1 MQLSEIRNY
10 IKSLA
15 ENDLSISNA
24 DIERWI
30 NSGID
35 RINMALQC
43 AIPKVTG
50 KNDAYIPEFD
60 ERFHESL
67 VLFGNAKYRESDAD
81 FSSAQYFMATFND
94 MLMQM
99 QRDMELKP
107 STRRDFNVQQIV
119 VSDVSILN
127 YKLTMPYGSYFD
139 TIKVYKNDVEI
150 DAINF
155 RINLTNREI
164 IFQGIALVVNDKIT
178 IVFENN
184 SDLNE
189 PPYSWWTF

>member
-1 MQLSEIRNY
+1 MQLLEIKNY

-15 ENDLSISNA
+15 ENDLSISNI

-30 NSGID
+30 DSGID
-35 RINMALQC
+35 RINQTLQC

-50 KNDAYIPEFD
+50 KTDTYVPEFD

-81 FSSAQYFMATFND
+81 FASAQYFMASFND
-94 MLMQM
+94 MLMVM

-107 STRRDFNVQQIV
+107 STRKDMNVQQIV
-119 VSDVSILN
+119 VTNASTLS
-127 YKLTMPYGSYFD
+127 YKLSMPYGSYFD
-139 TIKVYKNDVEI
+139 TIKVYKNDVEV
-150 DAINF
+150 DALNF
-155 RINLTNREI
+155 RINLTSRQVI
-164 IFQGIALVVNDKIT
+164 LQGISLVLNDKIT

-189 PPYSWWTF
+189 PPYQWWNW